1 MNAKLPI
8 SVDSFQPVAASIGNV
23 PSHVSHFIKTESCTE
38 ISTAISSF
46 SYLNGERVCRMHF
59 YAKTRD
65 FRVEIAFTAC
75 AIASSSKGM
84 FLACLMFAVSCKPA
98 FVAEIDK

>member
-1 MNAKLPI
+1 
-8 SVDSFQPVAASIGNV
+8 
-23 PSHVSHFIKTESCTE
+23 
-38 ISTAISSF
+38 
-46 SYLNGERVCRMHF
+46 MHF

-65 FRVEIAFTAC
+65 FRVEIAFAAC
-75 AIASSSKGM
+75 AIASSAEGM